1 MRIFSY
7 RNKRALRRT
16 LLIALCVTAGLLLL
30 LACRFIYL
38 GRYVVYEDGAV
49 HFDFQQK
56 LTPTGDVPQTLDAS
70 QFPFETVLDAQ
81 PDTPDG
87 EQPMQ
92 QLTGYYISTKMLA
105 GGVDAVREA
114 LNETAEYNA
123 VVIDVKSVYG
133 NFYYSTELAGATTA
147 SADVVDLTQVD
158 ALIKELTQRQE
169 LTVIAR
175 VPAFS
180 DPVYALAHQSEG
192 LPLYSGALWTDD
204 NGCYWLNPYSN
215 GVQGYLSSIALEL
228 TQLGFDEVLFDNF
241 YFPDSERI
249 SWTSDEITREGAVL
263 DAAQNISDNLF
274 GNGIRICFGSS
285 AASVAACA
293 DRVFITTDEPETV
306 ASLMES
312 LQEVCTDPAT
322 QIVFLT
328 DSRDTRFS
336 ACGVIRP
343 LLQSDD

>member
-7 RNKRALRRT
+7 RNKRAVRRA
-16 LLIALCVTAGLLLL
+16 LLIALCVAVGLLLL
-30 LACRFIYL
+30 LLCRFIYL

-49 HFDFQQK
+49 HFDFTQK
-56 LTPTGDVPQTLDAS
+56 LAPTGNVTEAPDPAE
-70 QFPFETVLDAQ
+70 FPFETVLDVQAE
-81 PDTPDG
+81 TPDG

-92 QLTGYYISTKMLA
+92 KLTGYYISTRMLA
-105 GGVDAVREA
+105 NDIDAVRAA
-114 LNETAEYNA
+114 LDESDDYNA
-123 VVIDVKSVYG
+123 VVIDVKSIYG
-133 NFYYSTELAGATTA
+133 NFYYSTELAGADTA
-147 SADVVDLTQVD
+147 SADVVDITRVD
-158 ALIKELTQRQE
+158 ALIKSLTARQD

-228 TQLGFDEVLFDNF
+228 SQLGFDEVLFDNF
-241 YFPDSERI
+241 YFPDSDRI
-249 SWTSDEITREGAVL
+249 SWTSDEITRDGAVL
-263 DAAQNISDNLF
+263 DAAENIKDNLF
-274 GNGIRICFGSS
+274 GNGIRVCFGTS
-285 AASVAACA
+285 APAVAAYA
-293 DRVFITTDEPETV
+293 DRIFVASDEPDEAAWLVEAMHQTLSDT
-306 ASLMES
+306 A
-312 LQEVCTDPAT
+312 A

-328 DSRDTRFS
+328 DSRDTRFE

-343 LLQSDD
+343 LLQTGD